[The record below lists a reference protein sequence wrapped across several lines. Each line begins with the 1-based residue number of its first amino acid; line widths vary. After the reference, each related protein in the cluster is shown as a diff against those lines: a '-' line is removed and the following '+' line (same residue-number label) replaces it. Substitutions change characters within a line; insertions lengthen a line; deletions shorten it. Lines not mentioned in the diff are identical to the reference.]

1 MDTGSSSGG
10 VHDDIGE
17 GFPAGGAKPHCEA
30 GGGGG
35 GGGYKMIRQN
45 KTIIIIITR
54 WVTLYNFVASVATLA
69 GRETM
74 EDMKKWKR
82 QLQRPASRYPEPEQK
97 ILACLHVDGQNW
109 GRKLTR
115 CIFGW
120 KTLANSSGTPPQ
132 CFSPMLR

>member
-1 MDTGSSSGG
+1 MDTGSSSGD

-45 KTIIIIITR
+45 KKIIIIIMR

-74 EDMKKWKR
+74 EDMKKWMRK
-82 QLQRPASRYPEPEQK
+82 LQRPASR
-97 ILACLHVDGQNW
+97 
-109 GRKLTR
+109 
-115 CIFGW
+115 
-120 KTLANSSGTPPQ
+120 
-132 CFSPMLR
+132 